1 MNVLLHVHLNSEHIA
16 QFVKASMWMGIL
28 WKDDAHSQIGVLS
41 VEILMME
48 VLIDVNLKMQRYETI
63 ESEPIGI
70 KENEGMFP

>member
-1 MNVLLHVHLNSEHIA
+1 
-16 QFVKASMWMGIL
+16 MGIL
-28 WKDDAHSQIGVLS
+28 WKDDAHLQIGVLS

-48 VLIDVNLKMQRYETI
+48 VLIDIDLKMQHYETI

>member
-1 MNVLLHVHLNSEHIA
+1 MNVLLHIHLNGEHVVR
-16 QFVKASMWMGIL
+16 FVKASMWMGIL

-48 VLIDVNLKMQRYETI
+48 VLIDVDLKMQHYETI

-70 KENEGMFP
+70 KEDEGMFP